1 MKKIKAADRNEV
13 FRGQISFLE
22 SLLEHKGYDVTYE
35 KDAEDRVEFETRT
48 IFINSRNHPENKF
61 YTLLHEIGHILV
73 GEDWPTFQ
81 ADHPMYVHSPEGAP
95 LDGRHERSHAYRVSL
110 ISEEIEAWKRGRRF
124 ANSLSLY
131 IDNDKYDKHM
141 TLNVMSYIEWAAR

>member
-1 MKKIKAADRNEV
+1 MKKIKAVDRNEV

-22 SLLEHKGYDVTYE
+22 TLLAHKGYDVIYD
-35 KDAEDRVEFETRT
+35 KDVEDRVEFESRLV
-48 IFINSRNHPENKF
+48 FINSRNHPENKF

-81 ADHPMYVHSPEGAP
+81 ADHPMYVHSPEGP
-95 LDGRHERSHAYRVSL
+95 LLDGRHERSHAYRVSL

-124 ANSLSLY
+124 AQSLSLY
-131 IDNDKYDKHM
+131 IDNEKYDKHM
-141 TLNVMSYIEWAAR
+141 TLNIMSYIQWAAT